1 METVSGFSCGPA
13 PSSASPLLGVVSH
26 PADSAPVKP
35 NLVQSNGPSHSEDAP
50 PTPVED
56 KNSNGCSQTG
66 ASSHDQNGSIEPS
79 TDTKESEPAQERPAK
94 KCRLDAEP
102 LGQSEAE
109 PSRKQDN

>member
-1 METVSGFSCGPA
+1 MKPTN
-13 PSSASPLLGVVSH
+13 
-26 PADSAPVKP
+26 PVKP
-35 NLVQSNGPSHSEDAP
+35 DSVQSNGPSHSAEEAP

-66 ASSHDQNGSIEPS
+66 APSHDQNGSIEPS
-79 TDTKESEPAQERPAK
+79 TDTKDTETAQERPAK